1 MLVLGRNVGEYVV
14 INENIF
20 VRVVKQNGDLK
31 LAIDAPKDIKIAG
44 GPQVWRGKNLYFQ
57 VSNTGFGYGFL
68 VFARAGALYTREL
81 ENIIFMNEPGGGIRP
96 RQFREVLSWEW

>member
-31 LAIDAPKDIKIAG
+31 LAIDAPKDIKIERGEIFEKRSGRPASMARYK
-44 GPQVWRGKNLYFQ
+44 PVFPSFEYRLRVWF
-57 VSNTGFGYGFL
+57 SGFRACWRA
-68 VFARAGALYTREL
+68 VHAGA
-81 ENIIFMNEPGGGIRP
+81 
-96 RQFREVLSWEW
+96 

>member
-31 LAIDAPKDIKIAG
+31 LAIDAPTDIKIE
-44 GPQVWRGKNLYFQ
+44 RGEIFEKR
-57 VSNTGFGYGFL
+57 SGRPASM
-68 VFARAGALYTREL
+68 AR
-81 ENIIFMNEPGGGIRP
+81 
-96 RQFREVLSWEW
+96 